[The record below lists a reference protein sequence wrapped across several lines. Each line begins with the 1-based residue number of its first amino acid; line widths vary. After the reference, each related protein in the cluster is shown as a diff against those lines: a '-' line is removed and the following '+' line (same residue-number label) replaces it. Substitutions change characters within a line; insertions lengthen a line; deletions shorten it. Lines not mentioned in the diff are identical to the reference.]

1 MYFRAWGIVSAPLG
15 ALGCA
20 LDGAAGAALADVTAA
35 TLAVGAYVG
44 AVVVASEL
52 DAPAQETRKTE
63 TRRRIA
69 SSDSMAGV
77 SLRRICGSL
86 VIGGFA
92 GTALPKGFEARL
104 RDGELGGAILFARNV
119 TPEAAQV
126 SALCAAIAKANDL
139 PPIVS
144 LDQEGGRV
152 ARIKHEVVR
161 LPPAIALGTCDD
173 AVIERA
179 GAVLGEQLAALG
191 FSMDYAPVLDV
202 HTNPQNPVIGDRAF
216 ATTPERAAAAAIAF
230 ARGLASAGIAPCGKH
245 FPGHGDTLTDSHL
258 ELPRVTHD
266 RARLD
271 AIELAPFR
279 AAVKTLP
286 AFMSAHVV
294 YDALDQKPATLSK
307 RIATDLLRG
316 ELGFRGVLIS
326 DDLEMKAV
334 SKTYGA
340 GEAAVLAVEAG
351 CDALLVCSDEDAQ
364 VAAVDALV
372 ARAERDAVF
381 RARCEEADARVS
393 DLRRAFPP
401 KPPRAIPK
409 TPEDLAQAL
418 ARLA

>member
-1 MYFRAWGIVSAPLG
+1 
-15 ALGCA
+15 
-20 LDGAAGAALADVTAA
+20 
-35 TLAVGAYVG
+35 
-44 AVVVASEL
+44 
-52 DAPAQETRKTE
+52 
-63 TRRRIA
+63 
-69 SSDSMAGV
+69 MAGV

-92 GTALPKGFEARL
+92 GTALPKGFESRL
-104 RDGELGGAILFARNV
+104 RAGELGGAILFARNV
-119 TPEAAQV
+119 TPDAGQV
-126 SALCAAIAKANDL
+126 SQLCSAIRETSGDL

-144 LDQEGGRV
+144 VDQEGGRV
-152 ARIKHEVVR
+152 ARIKHDVVR
-161 LPPAIALGTCDD
+161 LPPAIALGTTGD
-173 AVIERA
+173 AMIERA

-202 HTNPQNPVIGDRAF
+202 HTNPKNPVIGDRAF
-216 ATTPERAAAAAIAF
+216 ATTPERAAAAALAF
-230 ARGLASAGIAPCGKH
+230 ARGLMSSGVAPCGKH

-279 AAVKTLP
+279 AAKALP

-294 YDALDQKPATLSK
+294 YDALAKEPATLSK
-307 RIATDLLRG
+307 RVATDLLRG

-372 ARAERDAVF
+372 ARAEHDASF
-381 RARCEEADARVS
+381 RARCEEASGRVAE
-393 DLRRAFPP
+393 LRRAFPA
-401 KPPRAIPK
+401 KPPRPVPK
-409 TPEDLAQAL
+409 TPDDLLAAL
-418 ARLA
+418 ARLS